1 MRVGK
6 HYKLVNFEEI
16 YEFVVLDIMDNGDYK
31 LKTIDTLEVLMLSDL
46 VKYGTGSDFYFGEL
60 WSNW

>member
-16 YEFVVLDIMDNGDYK
+16 YEFEVLDILDSGDYK
-31 LKTIDTLEVLMLSDL
+31 LRTLDTLEVLMLSDL

-60 WSNW
+60 